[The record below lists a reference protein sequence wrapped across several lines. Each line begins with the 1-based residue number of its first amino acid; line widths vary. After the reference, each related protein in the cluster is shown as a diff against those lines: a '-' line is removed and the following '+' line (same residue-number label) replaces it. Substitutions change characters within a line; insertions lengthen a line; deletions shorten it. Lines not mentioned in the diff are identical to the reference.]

1 MVIYTHK
8 LDNSHNY
15 DYNRVMKS
23 RCYCI
28 LHSIISL
35 MVGVSIYVLFRK
47 NTYIH
52 TILNISPDM
61 FFGYSSFLLDELIR
75 YALPDFLWSYSLNFG
90 LYAIYLPKNK
100 GKIIIPITV
109 SLLGFCWE
117 ILQKFGLTSGTFD
130 IIDCLMY
137 VGASM
142 VSCIIYLKEFKK

>member
-15 DYNRVMKS
+15 DYNKPMKS

-35 MVGVSIYVLFRK
+35 LVGITIYILFRK

-52 TILNISPDM
+52 TYLSISPDM
-61 FFGYSSFLLDELIR
+61 FFGNNKFLLDEVMR

-90 LYAIYLPKNK
+90 LYSIYLPNNK
-100 GKIIIPITV
+100 WRIIIPVIV
-109 SLLGFCWE
+109 SILGFCWE
-117 ILQKFGLTSGTFD
+117 ILQKAGLTNGTFD
-130 IIDCLMY
+130 IIDCVMY

-142 VSCIIYLKEFKK
+142 VSYIIYLKEFKK